1 MGHMGGNGDG
11 GTTSKRVLDLLGD
24 AVAREILQAG
34 VDGPVTIDDLTA
46 RTSVSQSTIYRR
58 LSALIESGLMR
69 EEHGVT
75 STPSKRAYTTTTEH
89 IGIDLAEDDFRVHL
103 DPAMPYTNAPRE
115 IDIEP
120 LRVDLDTRTVTIE
133 LSPDDALF
141 EQFERL
147 WELQQ
152 ESK

>member
-1 MGHMGGNGDG
+1 MGRMGGNGDG
-11 GTTSKRVLDLLGD
+11 GMTSQRVLDLLGD

-34 VDGPVTIDDLTA
+34 VHGPVTIDDLTA
-46 RTSVSQSTIYRR
+46 RTSVSQSTVYRR
-58 LSALIESGLMR
+58 VSALVESGLMR

-89 IGIDLAEDDFRVHL
+89 IGIDLAEDDIRVHL
-103 DPAMPYTNAPRE
+103 DPEVPYANAARE
-115 IDIEP
+115 ITVEP

-133 LSPDDALF
+133 LSLDDALF
-141 EQFERL
+141 EQFQRL